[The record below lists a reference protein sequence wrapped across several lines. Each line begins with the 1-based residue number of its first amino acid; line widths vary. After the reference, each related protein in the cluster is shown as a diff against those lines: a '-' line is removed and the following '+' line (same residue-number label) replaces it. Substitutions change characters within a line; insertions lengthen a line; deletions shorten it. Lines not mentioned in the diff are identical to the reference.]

1 MRLLV
6 CGGREY
12 TDEATLTRV
21 LDAVARKHNI
31 ECVIHGDAR
40 GADRM
45 AGAWAE
51 KRGILVVK
59 FPANWKKYGD
69 GAGPI
74 RNQQMI
80 DTGKPTAVIAFP
92 GKIGTPNMITKAK
105 AAGIKVWEP

>member
-1 MRLLV
+1 M
-6 CGGREY
+6 
-12 TDEATLTRV
+12 
-21 LDAVARKHNI
+21 LDAVSRRHEI
-31 ECVIHGDAR
+31 ECLIHGDAT

-59 FPANWKKYGD
+59 FPADWKKYKD

-80 DTGKPTAVIAFP
+80 DTGKPTAVVAFP
-92 GKIGTPNMITKAK
+92 GKIGTPDMIRRARKA
-105 AAGIKVWEP
+105 GLKVWEPCAPSSQP